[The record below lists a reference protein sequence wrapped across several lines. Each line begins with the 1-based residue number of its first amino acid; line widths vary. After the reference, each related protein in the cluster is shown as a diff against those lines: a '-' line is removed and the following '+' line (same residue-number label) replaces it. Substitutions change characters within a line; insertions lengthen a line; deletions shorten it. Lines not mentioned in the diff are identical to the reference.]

1 MKLIKVAIIGAGKIA
16 EEHIKAF
23 KALKTTKIVGIFS
36 RTESKAIKLKNK
48 YKISKVY
55 TNIDN
60 MYLDSLPDLVIVA
73 VSILSVREVL
83 KKVSKYE
90 WYCLCEK
97 PVGINYH
104 ETIIISKFFKNRNKF
119 FIAFNRRHYD
129 STLLAQK
136 ILKKDSSKRIII
148 INDQEDI
155 IKAKEFHPSL
165 VCKNFMYANS
175 IHLVD
180 YCYLFARGEVL
191 KIKNLINSYNKNYG
205 ILSKEIFF
213 SSGDKVL
220 FTSLWNRPGPW
231 FVKIITK
238 NFYINLEPLEK
249 IVVKSKLNIK
259 LKKFKSTIR
268 FKEGFYYQAFNIINS
283 ILKKKKFSPNFND
296 AIKTTL
302 LVKKLFQNFKIKN

>member
-60 MYLDSLPDLVIVA
+60 MYLGSLPDLVIVA

-97 PVGINYH
+97 PIGINYK
-104 ETIIISKFFKNRNKF
+104 ETLEISKYFKNKNKF
-119 FIAFNRRHYD
+119 FVAFNRRHYD

-136 ILKKDSSKRIII
+136 ILKKDNSKRLIL

-155 IKAKEFHPSL
+155 IRAKKFHPSI

-180 YCYLFARGEVL
+180 YCQIFARGNPNKFINL
-191 KIKNLINSYNKNYG
+191 TKIKNKNFSYF
-205 ILSKEIFF
+205 SKKIIFDSGDVVIF
-213 SSGDKVL
+213 SSI
-220 FTSLWNRPGPW
+220 WNRPAPW
-231 FVKIITK
+231 FVKLVTRD
-238 NFYINLEPLEK
+238 FFINLEPLEEISFRGDFK
-249 IVVKSKLNIK
+249 YKRNNILEKKYKK
-259 LKKFKSTIR
+259 LKP
-268 FKEGFYYQAFNIINS
+268 GFFMQAQLVINS
-283 ILKKKKFSPNFND
+283 IKTGKIFVPNLD
-296 AIKTTL
+296 DGIKTTK
-302 LVKKLFQNFKIKN
+302 LVKKIFNNFIC